1 MRPLAIALLMLAVL
15 APSTAAKEPKAPV
28 RVLWNSTLGDVKAG
42 DSWDARL
49 SLLQGPGGFDP
60 GRAHPAIVVTEL
72 SNGAKRR
79 VPMRVDLPPNTF
91 AAKIAFP
98 RAGIYRVAAITF
110 DPRHPRRSA
119 PLGAP
124 VAVAATPHG
133 GAETWPYLLAAAL
146 ALALLV
152 PRRLSGS
159 AGRRG
164 RSAGCARSAWGR
176 PSASWR
182 SRRPYG

>member
-1 MRPLAIALLMLAVL
+1 MRPFALALSLLALLVV
-15 APSTAAKEPKAPV
+15 PGTAAGKEPKAPV
-28 RVLWNSTLGDVKAG
+28 RVLWNSTLGEVHAG

-91 AAKIAFP
+91 AAKVAFP
-98 RAGIYRVAAITF
+98 RAGIYRVAAISF

-119 PLGAP
+119 PLSAP
-124 VAVAATPHG
+124 VAVAPTATAG
-133 GAETWPYLLAAAL
+133 QDDAETWPWALAGATLATVLLA
-146 ALALLV
+146 
-152 PRRLSGS
+152 GS
-159 AGRRG
+159 WSIQRIR
-164 RSAGCARSAWGR
+164 ARTA
-176 PSASWR
+176 
-182 SRRPYG
+182 